1 MYVNVMQTKKRTRVI
16 TRNTYKSLKEP
27 FITVGPEGNIR
38 SPTDLGQIRL
48 SKLQH
53 DISIDGC
60 DWLGA
65 LSIYRYLK
73 PRHTSIYNDGDSFFS
88 KSRTR
93 DCLFLL
99 IFHHIYNIGLLKLP
113 WSFPPF
119 RTPIDVKFD
128 YMKIFLQSEPLPF
141 GYSEEDLDKIVLDI
155 QKEVKIDQYKDW
167 NTFLAV
173 FLDKPLPEL
182 EAFTPT
188 EFTDEERLIKL
199 NTNCTNGAEI
209 LEFLRSPID
218 SDKIIM
224 NIVYDDS
231 LKDDILDTLCH
242 IVLEKLDQHS
252 IFLQTGVKPITIDWI
267 RRLDF
272 NIFNN

>member
-1 MYVNVMQTKKRTRVI
+1 MQTKKRTRVI
-16 TRNTYKSLKEP
+16 TRNTYKSLKEH

-38 SPTDLGQIRL
+38 SPTDVGLIRL
-48 SKLQH
+48 SKLKH

-60 DWLGA
+60 DWRGA

-73 PRHTSIYNDGDSFFS
+73 PRHKSIYNDGESFFC
-88 KSRTR
+88 KSHSR

-99 IFHHIYNIGLLKLP
+99 IFHHIFNIGLLKEP

-119 RTPIDVKFD
+119 RTPINEKFD
-128 YMKIFLQSEPLPF
+128 YMKIFLQNDPLPF
-141 GYSEEDLDKIVLDI
+141 GLSEEDLDKIVLDI
-155 QKEVKIDQYKDW
+155 QKEVKVNQYKGWSD
-167 NTFLAV
+167 FLAV
-173 FLDKPLPEL
+173 FLDKPAAE
-182 EAFTPT
+182 EAVVIPT
-188 EFTDEERLIKL
+188 LVTDEERLERLK
-199 NTNCTNGAEI
+199 TNCTNGLEI

-224 NIVYDDS
+224 NIIYDDS
-231 LKDDILDTLCH
+231 LKDDILDSLCH

-267 RRLDF
+267 RRLDL

>member
-1 MYVNVMQTKKRTRVI
+1 MYVNVMQTKKKTRVI

-38 SPTDLGQIRL
+38 SSTDLGPIRL

-60 DWLGA
+60 DWLGT

-73 PRHTSIYNDGDSFFS
+73 PRHPSIYDDGDSFFS
-88 KSRTR
+88 KSRNESF
-93 DCLFLL
+93 LFLL
-99 IFHHIYNIGLLKLP
+99 IFHHIYNIGLLREP

-119 RTPIDVKFD
+119 RTPINEKFD
-128 YMKIFLQSEPLPF
+128 YMRIFLQSDPVPF
-141 GYSEEDLDKIVLDI
+141 GYNEEDLDKIVLDI
-155 QKEVKIDQYKDW
+155 QKEVKINQYKGW
-167 NTFLAV
+167 SEFLGV
-173 FLDKPLPEL
+173 FLDKQVAEDSTLI
-182 EAFTPT
+182 PT
-188 EFTDEERLIKL
+188 TVTDEERLEKL
-199 NTNCTNGAEI
+199 NTNCTNSAEI

-224 NIVYDDS
+224 NIIYDDS
-231 LKDDILDTLCH
+231 LKDDILDRLCH

-267 RRLDF
+267 RRLDL